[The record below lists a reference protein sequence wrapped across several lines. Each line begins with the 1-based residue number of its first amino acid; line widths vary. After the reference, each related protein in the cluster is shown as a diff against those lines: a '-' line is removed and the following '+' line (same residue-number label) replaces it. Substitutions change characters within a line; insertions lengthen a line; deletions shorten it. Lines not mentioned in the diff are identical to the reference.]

1 MFFKSLAIA
10 GLLSLGATAAFAET
24 SITATLAKPVSA
36 PIEFIAATAVWHCT
50 DTTCSTSDAPDETLS
65 VSACR
70 AIAKKAGADV
80 SAMSTPDKA
89 LSADRLAKC
98 AAK

>member
-36 PIEFIAATAVWHCT
+36 PMEFIAATAVWHCT

-70 AIAKKAGADV
+70 AIARKAGAV
-80 SAMSTPDKA
+80 SAMTTPDKS